1 MSQANWP
8 SATLEL
14 AAELISRP
22 SVTPDDAGCQQL
34 LADRLGA
41 LGFRC
46 THLRYG
52 EVDNLWAVHGTAGPL
67 FVFAGHTDVVPPGP
81 LSAWRHPP
89 FEPQLHGGF
98 LHGRGAAD
106 MKGSLAAMVTAC
118 ERLLAAHAPRGRI
131 AFLLTSDEE
140 GPSIDGTRR
149 VVEYLRERGETIR
162 WCVVGEP
169 SSSERVGDVIKVG
182 RRGSLGA
189 ELTVR
194 GVQGHVAYPERAR
207 NPIHEALAAL
217 AELVATRWDEGN
229 AYFPATTLQIS
240 NVHAGQGATNVIPG
254 ELQVL
259 FNLRFSTESD
269 AATLRRRITALLD
282 RHGLDYAIAWQMHGE
297 PFLTAGGELL
307 ESAVAGIA
315 ELGAGAPEL
324 STSGGTSDGRFIAPL
339 GCEVIELGPCNAT
352 IHKVDECVR
361 ADDLELLSAM
371 YETILR
377 RLLCAGG
384 PPAQ

>member
-1 MSQANWP
+1 MPSASWP
-8 SATLEL
+8 SATLAL

-34 LADRLGA
+34 LAGRLAA
-41 LGFRC
+41 LDFRC
-46 THLRYG
+46 TQLRYG
-52 EVDNLWAVHGTAGPL
+52 EVDNLWAVRGTDGPL

-81 LSAWRHPP
+81 LAAWTHPP
-89 FEPQLHGGF
+89 FEPLLRDGV

-118 ERLLAAHAPRGRI
+118 ERVLATGEPRGRI

-149 VVEYLRERGETIR
+149 VVEHLREHGETIR

-169 SSSERVGDVIKVG
+169 SSSERIGDAIKVG

-207 NPIHEALAAL
+207 NPIHEALGAL

-240 NVHAGQGATNVIPG
+240 DVHAGQGATNVIPG
-254 ELQVL
+254 ELRVL
-259 FNLRFSTESD
+259 FNLRFCTESD
-269 AATLRRRITALLD
+269 APSLRRRITALLD
-282 RHGLDYAIAWQMHGE
+282 AHGLDYDIAWQLHGE
-297 PFLTAGGELL
+297 PFLTVGGELL
-307 ESAVAGIA
+307 ASAVAGIA
-315 ELGAGAPEL
+315 ELTRSKPDL

-339 GCEVIELGPCNAT
+339 GCELIELGPCNAT

-361 ADDLELLSAM
+361 AADLDLLSAM
-371 YETILR
+371 YESILR
-377 RLLCAGG
+377 RLLCM
-384 PPAQ
+384 QVRT

>member
-1 MSQANWP
+1 MTLQDWP
-8 SATLEL
+8 SATVAL
-14 AAELISRP
+14 AAQLISRP

-34 LADRLGA
+34 VAARLEA

-52 EVDNLWAVHGTAGPL
+52 EVDNLWAVHGSDGPL
-67 FVFAGHTDVVPPGP
+67 FVFAGHTDVVPAGS
-81 LSAWRHPP
+81 LAAWTSPP
-89 FEPQLHGGF
+89 FEPTLRDGM
-98 LHGRGAAD
+98 LYGRGAAD

-118 ERLLAAHAPRGRI
+118 ERLLAAGAPRGRV

-149 VVEYLRERGETIR
+149 VVDYLRAQGETIR

-169 SSSERVGDVIKVG
+169 SSSEQVGDVIKVG

-207 NPIHEALAAL
+207 NPVHESLAAL

-229 AYFPATTLQIS
+229 SWFPATTMQIS
-240 NVHAGQGATNVIPG
+240 NMHAGEGATNVIPG
-254 ELQVL
+254 ELEVL

-269 AATLRRRITALLD
+269 AATLRDRITAILD
-282 RHGLDYAIAWQMHGE
+282 RHGLDYAIEWQLHGE
-297 PFLTAGGELL
+297 PFLTRGGELL
-307 ESAVAGIA
+307 DSAIAGIA
-315 ELGAGAPEL
+315 GLGAGRPEL

-352 IHKVDECVR
+352 IHKVDECVS
-361 ADDLELLSAM
+361 AAGLDLLSAM
-371 YETILR
+371 YEAIAR
-377 RLLCAGG
+377 RLLCS
-384 PPAQ
+384 